1 MRANCSRVPVK
12 RSSKLN
18 GPGGLSSRQ
27 TRRSRALMQKSVP
40 LGITS
45 TAVNSWMPSMPLDRR
60 ASSCWNH
67 RFGSDGSTDSC
78 CSGCGDTEKLRCG
91 VPTYFA
97 ESSEMMF
104 STRVVWL
111 ISSRR
116 SSDACAIHRVD
127 GPATPRGRW
136 RRRWT
141 CSGPTRRARAGQHRI
156 GELVSPADA
165 LEVRRARVA
174 AQRLVDL
181 RAALADR
188 DPVGLALVG
197 VRADDSGLHH
207 AAGKRRGGVEVRPD
221 RAKISPPRCG
231 PSGRAAGAC
240 RECPRRGSSPRLG
253 RARAETPPARSR
265 P

>member
-45 TAVNSWMPSMPLDRR
+45 TAVNSWIPSMPLDRR

-97 ESSEMMF
+97 ESREMMF

-116 SSDACAIHRVD
+116 SSDACRFIVSTDCDTARSLATSVD
-127 GPATPRGRW
+127 VLRTDPPSESRLGSTG
-136 RRRWT
+136 
-141 CSGPTRRARAGQHRI
+141 I
-156 GELVSPADA
+156 GKNVVSPADA
-165 LEVRRARVA
+165 LEDVV
-174 AQRLVDL
+174 LEWL
-181 RAALADR
+181 RSVSLTCAPL
-188 DPVGLALVG
+188 
-197 VRADDSGLHH
+197 
-207 AAGKRRGGVEVRPD
+207 
-221 RAKISPPRCG
+221 
-231 PSGRAAGAC
+231 
-240 RECPRRGSSPRLG
+240 
-253 RARAETPPARSR
+253 
-265 P
+265 